1 MGLFGKKAVKET
13 EVNVNKEFRYAD
25 KIEQLIKTNS
35 FLMLAYTAYYMYI
48 MALLFASFIRG
59 ERSIGLCGMI
69 GTMVIIALV
78 LSWIVYLRNKK
89 STRLKYVQLVGQTLI
104 GWIVA
109 FAYSQDF
116 AILIGGFLLIGAIL
130 YFDKNY
136 IVLAGVVYLVSM
148 SSAVYLKVSNGE
160 NTGGKDIV
168 DYAFVLSAVVLLGA
182 IIILTGKVARI
193 YNNDSV
199 GAALAEQVRQ
209 KEIMD
214 DVLTVAD
221 EVRKG
226 TENAMEIINQL
237 NESSQVVNNAMKDI
251 SDGTYSTSENIQT
264 QTTMTQNIQESIN
277 VTIQSSEN
285 MVRVAQQSNE
295 LNQQNLVLMGDLK
308 QQSQVIAETNG
319 DVAVAMKALQE
330 RTQAVKGIADTI
342 FSISSQ
348 TNLLALNASIESAR
362 AGEAGRGFAVVADE
376 IRQLAE
382 KTRVETEN
390 IARILEELS
399 QNAQQASDAV
409 GRSVEAAGVQD
420 QMIEQVSQSFEEMSN
435 NVNGLISEIENI
447 DTLLTNLSEA
457 NNQIVDNISNIS
469 ATTEEVTASSIQA
482 TEMTVENLGN
492 AETAKNELTNVLTV
506 SHQLDKYM

>member
-1 MGLFGKKAVKET
+1 MEQ
-13 EVNVNKEFRYAD
+13 KEFRYAD
-25 KIEQLIKTNS
+25 KVEQLKRTNN
-35 FLMLAYTAYYMYI
+35 FMMMAYTAYYVYI
-48 MALLFASFIRG
+48 MALLLTSFLRG
-59 ERSIGLCGMI
+59 ERSLGLCGMI
-69 GTMVIIALV
+69 GVMAVISLV
-78 LSWIVYLRNKK
+78 VSWIVYLVNKK
-89 STRLKYVQLVGQTLI
+89 STRLKYVQLVGQCLI
-104 GWIVA
+104 GWIIA

-116 AILIGGFLLIGAIL
+116 AVLIGGFVLIGGIL
-130 YFDKNY
+130 YFDKKFTV
-136 IVLAGVVYLVSM
+136 ISGIAYLVTM
-148 SSAVYLKVSNGE
+148 VSAVALKISSGE
-160 NTGGKDIV
+160 NTGGKDVI
-168 DYAFVLSAVVLLGA
+168 DFLFVLSAATLLVA
-182 IIILTGKVARI
+182 IIILTAKVARI

-199 GAALAEQVRQ
+199 GAALAEQARQ

-214 DVLTVAD
+214 DVLNVAS

-226 TENAMEIINQL
+226 TETAMGIINQL
-237 NESSQVVNNAMKDI
+237 NESSEVVNTAMKDI
-251 SDGTYSTSENIQT
+251 SDSTYSTSESIQT
-264 QTTMTQNIQESIN
+264 QTTMTQNIQESLQI
-277 VTIQSSEN
+277 TIESSEN

-308 QQSQVIAETNG
+308 QQSQVIAETNS
-319 DVAVAMKALQE
+319 DVAEAMRALQE
-330 RTQAVKGIADTI
+330 RTKAVKGIADTI

-382 KTRVETEN
+382 KTRMETEN
-390 IARILEELS
+390 IARILDELS
-399 QNAQQASDAV
+399 KNAQQATDAV

-420 QMIEQVSQSFEEMSN
+420 QMIEQVSQSFEEMSD

-457 NNQIVDNISNIS
+457 NNQIVDNISNLS
-469 ATTEEVTASSIQA
+469 ATTEEVTASSMQA

-492 AETAKNELTNVLTV
+492 AENAKVELSNVLNV

>member
-1 MGLFGKKAVKET
+1 MGLFGKKAVKEAET
-13 EVNVNKEFRYAD
+13 NVNNEFLYAD
-25 KIEQLIKTNS
+25 KSEQLRRTNN
-35 FLMLAYTAYYMYI
+35 FMVVAYTAYYVYI
-48 MALLFASFIRG
+48 MALLATSFFRG
-59 ERSIGLCGMI
+59 ERSLGLCGMI
-69 GTMVIIALV
+69 GVMALLATIV
-78 LSWIVYLRNKK
+78 SWIVYLRNKK
-89 STRLKYVQLVGQTLI
+89 STRLKYIQLVGQSLI
-104 GWIVA
+104 GWIIA

-116 AILIGGFLLIGAIL
+116 AVLIGGFVLIGGIL
-130 YFDKNY
+130 YFDKKY
-136 IVLAGVVYLVSM
+136 IVTAGVVYLVTM
-148 SSAVYLKVSNGE
+148 VLAVAAKLSGGE
-160 NTGGKDIV
+160 NLGGKGPIDFG
-168 DYAFVLSAVVLLGA
+168 FVLSACILLGA

-199 GAALAEQVRQ
+199 GAALAEQARQ

-214 DVLTVAD
+214 DVLNVAD

-226 TENAMEIINQL
+226 TENAMGIINQL

-277 VTIQSSEN
+277 ITIESSEN

-295 LNQQNLVLMGDLK
+295 LNQQNLILMGDLK

-319 DVAVAMKALQE
+319 DVAEAMKALQE

-399 QNAQQASDAV
+399 ENAQQASDAV

-435 NVNGLISEIENI
+435 NVNGLINEIENI

-482 TEMTVENLGN
+482 TEMTVENLDN
-492 AETAKNELTNVLTV
+492 AETAKTELSNVLTV